1 MDVFEQFEFR
11 TTTPFLGRS
20 ENRGSKNFAGTK
32 DDDEK
37 GSKHSSPFCF
47 FSFFFFDD
55 GRSNLKWKVFHRTRR
70 DKDNRCIA
78 PFPRLVHPRR
88 LVSPTIFQATP
99 FIRAMHR
106 SSTQRASLRATTRRG
121 LARSFPIIKTSSKTF
136 RFLFFSLSLSLSLE
150 RYFSS
155 RVESRSKVRTWV
167 YISSR

>member
-11 TTTPFLGRS
+11 TTTLFLGRL
-20 ENRGSKNFAGTK
+20 ENRGSKNFAGRK

-47 FSFFFFDD
+47 FAFFFFDD

-106 SSTQRASLRATTRRG
+106 STTQRASLRATTRRG

-136 RFLFFSLSLSLSLE
+136 RFLFFSLSLE